1 MKTNPSH
8 YVLAAEL
15 LIIILFH
22 AVKIKQGEKHPSDT
36 AFVPATKNMT
46 LHKPF
51 TENKTSIEFMLV
63 NLIK

>member
-8 YVLAAEL
+8 YVLVAEV

-22 AVKIKQGEKHPSDT
+22 AVKIQQSEKHPSDT
-36 AFVPATKNMT
+36 AFVPVAKNMT
-46 LHKPF
+46 LHKPVI
-51 TENKTSIEFMLV
+51 ENKTSIEFMLV

>member
-8 YVLAAEL
+8 YVLAAEV

-22 AVKIKQGEKHPSDT
+22 AVKIERDEKHPADS
-36 AFVPATKNMT
+36 AFVPLIKNSAQ
-46 LHKPF
+46 HKPVI
-51 TENKTSIEFMLV
+51 ENKTGIEFMLV

>member
-22 AVKIKQGEKHPSDT
+22 AVKIKRDERHPADS
-36 AFVPATKNMT
+36 AFVPLIKNSARY
-46 LHKPF
+46 KPAI
-51 TENKTSIEFMLV
+51 ENKTSIEFMLV